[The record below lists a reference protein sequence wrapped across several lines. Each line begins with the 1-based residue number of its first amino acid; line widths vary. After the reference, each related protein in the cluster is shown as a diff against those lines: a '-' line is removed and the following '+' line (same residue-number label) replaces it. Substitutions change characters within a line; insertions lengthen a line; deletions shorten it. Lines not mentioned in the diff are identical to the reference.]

1 MTLKG
6 PFLLWTPCLY
16 ISNMGDNEEEYKFS
30 VEEQMED
37 YVDVDIGVGG
47 DVVDDDDDDDD
58 DDEDFQL
65 KSRGKT
71 VGGAEDHLG
80 SFFIALPLIRKGYR
94 NITLQVDDVMIVM
107 KLRMIMV
114 LMMILLRIMMTR
126 CTDNLWVSK

>member
-37 YVDVDIGVGG
+37 YVDVDIAVGVDVDFV
-47 DVVDDDDDDDD
+47 DVVV
-58 DDEDFQL
+58 DFQL